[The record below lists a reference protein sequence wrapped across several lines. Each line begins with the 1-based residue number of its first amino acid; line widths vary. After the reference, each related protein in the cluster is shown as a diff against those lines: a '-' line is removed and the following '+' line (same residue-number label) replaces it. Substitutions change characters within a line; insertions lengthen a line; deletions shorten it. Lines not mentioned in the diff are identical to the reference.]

1 MAEETVIN
9 TEEIRKRIL
18 YMMEELEVNAATFAD
33 NADITRSVI
42 SNIVNQKSNVT
53 IETLN
58 KILTTYS
65 SWSEAWLIFGLGS
78 PIKGS
83 VISPKTEETPMTASN
98 LFSSSIEN
106 DKNQPISASTITK
119 EEIMDAVKASY
130 LAIKGSDLGNERE
143 IQEIKVFYS
152 DGSFETFH
160 KV

>member
-1 MAEETVIN
+1 MAEDTVIN

-18 YMMEELEVNAATFAD
+18 YMMEKLEVNAATFAD
-33 NADITRSVI
+33 DADITRSVI

-58 KILTTYS
+58 KILSTYS
-65 SWSEAWLIFGLGS
+65 SWSEAWLVFGLGS
-78 PIKGS
+78 PIKSS
-83 VISPKTEETPMTASN
+83 VVSPKTEETPLTASN
-98 LFSSSIEN
+98 LFSSSVEK
-106 DKNQPISASTITK
+106 DKNQPISGSTITK
-119 EEIMDAVKASY
+119 QEIMDAVKASY
-130 LAIKGSDLGNERE
+130 LAIKGSDLGNGRE